1 VYIMGKRSKK
11 LLGLSVL
18 LLALLGF
25 ILWQNNDL
33 VVSFYDLEVGLDEE
47 INIVHLSDL
56 HGKEYGENNA
66 ELVALVKEQSP
77 DLIFFTGDLVD
88 QDDDDIDG
96 KLDYLA
102 DLRALAPVYVVF
114 GNHEYWLNLEEDIKT
129 KLTDL
134 HIRVLDNE
142 AIYMNVKGHH
152 IQLIGLSDEASGEEI
167 APVFEELVNPSMYN
181 IVLYHQPNALDLF
194 TEYEVDLVFSGHAHG
209 GQIRLPFVGGLYAPN
224 QGLFPTYTS
233 GLYEQEDTRILVSRG
248 LANSVIPVRIFNR
261 PEILVVTID

>member
-1 VYIMGKRSKK
+1 MGKRSKK
-11 LLGLSVL
+11 LLGLGVL

-33 VVSFYDLEVGLDEE
+33 VVSSYDLEVGLDEE
-47 INIVHLSDL
+47 ISIVHLSDL

-66 ELVALVKEQSP
+66 ELVALVKEQNP

-88 QDDDDIDG
+88 QSDESIDEE
-96 KLDYLA
+96 LDYLA
-102 DLRALAPVYVVF
+102 ELRGLAPVYVVF
-114 GNHEYWLNLEEDIKT
+114 GNHEYWSNLDQDIKT
-129 KLTDL
+129 RLTDL

-167 APVFEELVNPSMYN
+167 APIFEELVNPSMYN

-194 TEYEVDLVFSGHAHG
+194 TEHEVDLVFSGHAHG
-209 GQIRLPFVGGLYAPN
+209 GQIRLPFVGGLYAPS
-224 QGLFPTYTS
+224 QGLFPRYTS
-233 GLYEQEDTRILVSRG
+233 GLYEEEGTNMVVSRG

-261 PEILVVTID
+261 PEILVLRLH